1 MLKGHPFAADAYN
14 IAMTEKRGGRLLSAI
29 RRMCARIDRATPL
42 VVKVGI
48 PTVAIAGL
56 ATAAVGRK
64 LIEVTGGQQAEE
76 ALVVLAVGTGG
87 IAVSCVVILYAFV
100 LRRTARLARV
110 AKLVAQGDFGFR
122 LPEGEGPRGHD
133 ALYNFCRSFDQMV
146 RALDKREWAVT
157 EAEER
162 YRTMVERIPAVAYT
176 AELGSHGR
184 WTYVAPQIESILG
197 FSADEWQTDPGLWA
211 RQLHEDDG
219 PLIIARREGGGRG
232 DDHLTMEYRIHAKD
246 GHIVWVHD
254 EAVVVSDASGTAKE
268 VQGVLYDIT
277 ERREAED
284 TLQQA
289 YETEREAAQR
299 LRSVDEM
306 KNAFLTA
313 VSHELRTPLA
323 SVLGY
328 GITLSQEDVE
338 FPEEDRRDMMRR
350 LVRNAKRLETLLGDL
365 LDVDRMSRGILEPK
379 RHPTDLAEL
388 AHRVVA
394 QAELQDRSIAVDVD
408 SVTIEVDA
416 PMVERILENL
426 LMNAGKHTPPG
437 TAVRLSIQ
445 RVEDGAVIAVD
456 DHGPGVP
463 DALKET
469 VFLPFERGPEAPQHA
484 PGTGIGLS
492 LVSRFAELHGG
503 RAWVDDAPGG
513 GASFRVFLPG
523 APADQPSVAVAS

>member
-1 MLKGHPFAADAYN
+1 MEN
-14 IAMTEKRGGRLLSAI
+14 SEGRLTPWF
-29 RRMCARIDRATPL
+29 RREVRLPPWLRRLAARLDRSLPL

-64 LIEVTGGQQAEE
+64 LIEVTGGHKAEE
-76 ALVVLAVGTGG
+76 ALVVLALGTGG
-87 IAVSCVVILYAFV
+87 IAISCVLILYAFV

-110 AKLVAQGDFGFR
+110 AKMVAQGNFDFR

-133 ALYNFCRSFDQMV
+133 ALYNFCRSFDRMV
-146 RALDKREWAVT
+146 RALDKRAWAVT

-176 AELGSHGR
+176 SELGSEGR
-184 WTYVAPQIESILG
+184 WSYVAPQIESVLG
-197 FSADEWQTDPGLWA
+197 FSAEEWQADPSLWS
-211 RQLHEDDG
+211 RQLHEDDRS
-219 PLIIARREGGGRG
+219 LIIARRDGSKRG
-232 DDHLTMEYRIHAKD
+232 ERHVTMEYRIHARD
-246 GHIVWVHD
+246 RHVVWVHD
-254 EAVVVSDASGTAKE
+254 EAVVVTDPSGRAKE
-268 VQGVLYDIT
+268 LQGVLYDIT
-277 ERREAED
+277 ERKEAED

-289 YETEREAAQR
+289 YEREREAATR

-328 GITLSQEDVE
+328 GITLAQEDVD
-338 FPEEDRRDMMRR
+338 FPEADRRDMLQR

-365 LDVDRMSRGILEPK
+365 LDVDRMSRGILEPR
-379 RHPTDLAEL
+379 RHPTNLAEL
-388 AHRVVA
+388 AHRVLA
-394 QAELQDRSIAVDVD
+394 QADLQDRPIAVDVD
-408 SVTIEVDA
+408 PVTIEVDA

-426 LMNAGKHTPPG
+426 LMNAGKHTAPG

-445 RVEDGAVIAVD
+445 RVEDGAMIAVD
-456 DHGPGVP
+456 DHGRGVP
-463 DALKET
+463 DELKET
-469 VFLPFERGPEAPQHA
+469 VFLPFERGPEAPTHA

-513 GASFRVFLPG
+513 GASFRVFLPAAA
-523 APADQPSVAVAS
+523 APAPSETVAIAG